1 MALAARGSQ
10 VALLPI
16 LIATRARSGVGADW
30 LQFADL
36 LGGVFSRG
44 PCARISPAV
53 RRNDRMSAS
62 VPCPSASGAIPST
75 RIPLRRLPNVVT
87 IWHQIGWWPSARF
100 FLHSAYKTLQARPQA
115 SSASERYRKSHGLSS
130 FRRVLSTGWPLVG
143 TSRGCAGTSPRT

>member
-16 LIATRARSGVGADW
+16 LIATRGRSGVGADW

-100 FLHSAYKTLQARPQA
+100 FWHSAYKTLRSEEHTSELQSRP
-115 SSASERYRKSHGLSS
+115 H
-130 FRRVLSTGWPLVG
+130 LV
-143 TSRGCAGTSPRT
+143 C

>member
-62 VPCPSASGAIPST
+62 VPCPSASGVIPST

-87 IWHQIGWWPSARF
+87 IWHQIGCWPAARF
-100 FLHSAYKTLQARPQA
+100 LWHSPYTTLQAHPQA
-115 SSASERYRKSHGLSS
+115 SFAAQRPRKQHRRSPIPSGL
-130 FRRVLSTGWPLVG
+130 
-143 TSRGCAGTSPRT
+143 